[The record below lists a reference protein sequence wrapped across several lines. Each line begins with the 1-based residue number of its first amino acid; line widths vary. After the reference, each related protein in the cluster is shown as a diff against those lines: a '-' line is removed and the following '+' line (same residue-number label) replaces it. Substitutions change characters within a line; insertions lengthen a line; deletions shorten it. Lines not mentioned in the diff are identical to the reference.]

1 MVQQSLS
8 CQNLLA
14 TFIMIEN
21 RKNSLKIGSFKRF
34 FCVQIV
40 LIVGVALQL
49 SITNRFWNAI
59 RKNHLEKP
67 FEIE

>member
-1 MVQQSLS
+1 
-8 CQNLLA
+8 
-14 TFIMIEN
+14 MIEN

-67 FEIE
+67 FEIG